1 MVCAPSTAVWV
12 ARHPRS
18 KALHIHSFTTLSKNH
33 GTKARYG
40 ATHWDP
46 ALARLGQEN
55 YEFEANQDYNIE
67 RPCHFLQI
75 TCFHIVG

>member
-1 MVCAPSTAVWV
+1 MGPHT
-12 ARHPRS
+12 
-18 KALHIHSFTTLSKNH
+18 
-33 GTKARYG
+33 
-40 ATHWDP
+40 WDP

-75 TCFHIVG
+75 ACFHIVG

>member
-33 GTKARYG
+33 GTKDRYG
-40 ATHWDP
+40 ATH
-46 ALARLGQEN
+46 LGSS
-55 YEFEANQDYNIE
+55 
-67 RPCHFLQI
+67 
-75 TCFHIVG
+75 TCQAGAGEL